1 MTDDRGQMTE
11 FSTVNLSSVFCFM
24 PALHSPCGEGGLSVF
39 CNREDIMGKLS
50 FNLEDKVFVVTG
62 GSRGIGLEITK
73 MLLDQKAKVAIC
85 GRKQDG
91 LDATVA
97 ELNAGDNLLAVT
109 AHVAQPEDV
118 ERLFNQT
125 LEAFGRVDGLINN
138 VGMNI
143 VSGLVDADPG
153 LWSKIIDS
161 NLNGTFLCSRKAGQI
176 LREQKGGKI
185 VSISSLAGRR
195 SAPFMGIYGV
205 AKAGIEMMTK
215 VIAQELAAYNIQVNA
230 VAPGMVRTKFS
241 EPFWSNSEI
250 YEQIIKTIPLAR
262 IAEPVDVAWAVL
274 FLCSE
279 ASNFI
284 TGQTMMVDGGA
295 SAV

>member
-1 MTDDRGQMTE
+1 
-11 FSTVNLSSVFCFM
+11 
-24 PALHSPCGEGGLSVF
+24 
-39 CNREDIMGKLS
+39 MGKLS

-62 GSRGIGLEITK
+62 GSRGIGFEITR
-73 MLLDQKAKVAIC
+73 MLLDQKARVAIC
-85 GRKQDG
+85 SRKQEG
-91 LDATVA
+91 LDAAAA
-97 ELNAGDNLLAVT
+97 ELNAGPNLLTVP
-109 AHVAQPEDV
+109 AHVARAEDV
-118 ERLFNQT
+118 DSLFNRS
-125 LEAFGRVDGLINN
+125 LDVFGRVDGLINN

-143 VSGLVDADPG
+143 VTGLVDADPG

-176 LREQKGGKI
+176 LREQKSGKI

-215 VIAQELAAYNIQVNA
+215 VIAQELAAFNIQVNA

-250 YEQIIKTIPLAR
+250 YEQIVKTIPLGR
-262 IAEPVDVAWAVL
+262 IAETADVAQAVL

-284 TGQTMMVDGGA
+284 TGQTLMVDGGA

>member
-1 MTDDRGQMTE
+1 
-11 FSTVNLSSVFCFM
+11 
-24 PALHSPCGEGGLSVF
+24 
-39 CNREDIMGKLS
+39 MGNLS
-50 FNLEDKVFVVTG
+50 FNLQEKVFVVTG

-85 GRKQDG
+85 GRKREG
-91 LDATVA
+91 LDAAVA
-97 ELNAGDNLLAVT
+97 ELNAGENLLAVP
-109 AHVAQPEDV
+109 AHVARAEDV
-118 ERLFNQT
+118 TGLFNRT
-125 LEAFGRVDGLINN
+125 LEIFGRVDGLINN

-143 VSGLVDADPG
+143 VTGLVDADPG
-153 LWSKIIDS
+153 LWNKIIDS
-161 NLNGTFLCSRKAGQI
+161 NLNGTFLCSRQAGQI
-176 LREQKGGKI
+176 MREQKNGKI
-185 VSISSLAGRR
+185 VSISSIAGRR

-215 VIAQELAAYNIQVNA
+215 VMAQELAAFNIQVNA

-250 YEQIIKTIPLAR
+250 YEQIIKSIPLGR
-262 IAEPVDVAWAVL
+262 IAEPADVAWMVL

-279 ASNFI
+279 ASDFI
-284 TGQTMMVDGGA
+284 TGQTLMVDGGA